1 MNFFDLHCD
10 TAYEYFFKNI
20 DFGNRVT
27 AINSESAV
35 CLDKWTQIFAVWI
48 RDDIDEPYRLY
59 RAVLDGFKSKL
70 VSSPDNLTP
79 LFAVEGGAVIGKDI
93 DLLCTLKADGIKYLT
108 LTWNGENL
116 IAGGSRSEKGLTRFG
131 KEVIRKLNELKIC
144 TDLSH
149 LNDKSFFSALSCAEY
164 PIASHSNSRAVCDV
178 PRNLTDEQLKEIA
191 AAGGIVGLCFYPPF
205 LGDNVSEGLFRNI
218 AHMLDIGLEDSIC
231 IGSDFDGGEM
241 SDSLKDPQSLPD
253 AVMML
258 ENRGVN
264 KNTLDKIFYGNAQ
277 KYFDKLSSL

>member
-1 MNFFDLHCD
+1 MDYFDLHCD
-10 TAYEYFFKNI
+10 TAYECYFKNK
-20 DFGNRVT
+20 DFLKNDLAV
-27 AINSESAV
+27 SAEKSG
-35 CLDKWTQIFAVWI
+35 CFEKWSQVFAVWI
-48 RDDIDEPYRLY
+48 RDDLEEPYKLY
-59 RAVLDGFKSKL
+59 REILNGFKNKL
-70 VSSPDNLTP
+70 SGAPDNLTP
-79 LFAVEGGAVIGKDI
+79 YFAVEGGAVIGKDI
-93 DLLCTLKADGIKYLT
+93 DLLYTLKADGIKYLT

-205 LGDNVSEGLFRNI
+205 LGDNVSDGLFGNI